1 MFYSQHSGPRHP
13 LYSRGQ
19 MIVLTVVVSLIIVSS
34 GVLLFY
40 SAINYQVAINTANSQ
55 AIASAIARATTVAK
69 EEASATAIASTL
81 HNPYPPYMGSIA
93 LYDPLT
99 NNDLGHSWDVAP
111 RGANTICQFAGR
123 TYLSS
128 NANTAKDLYSGTVCF
143 AENTDFSD
151 FTFQVQIVLE
161 QGLCGGIV
169 FRGNSK
175 TNNFDRFVICSNA
188 WYDFRQCN
196 GGYCDVVLANGL
208 FSAINTKAGATNM
221 LAVVAS
227 GAAIT
232 LYVNGKQ
239 IVTASDSGF
248 SEGQIGLVTSGYNG
262 TRTVATFR
270 NVEVWTT

>member
-34 GVLLFY
+34 GVLFY
-40 SAINYQVAINTANSQ
+40 SAVNYQVATNTASAQ
-55 AIASAIARATTVAK
+55 ASASAIAQATTLAQ
-69 EEASATAIASTL
+69 EDASATAIASTL
-81 HNPYPPYMGSIA
+81 RNPYPPYTGSIA

-99 NNDLGHSWDVAP
+99 GNDLGHSWDVAS
-111 RGANTICQFAGR
+111 RGTNSTCQFAR
-123 TYLSS
+123 KTYMSS

-151 FTFQVQIVLE
+151 FTFQVQTVLE

-175 TNNFDRFVICSNA
+175 AHNFDRFIICSNA

-196 GGYCDVVLANGL
+196 NGYCDVVFANGL
-208 FSAINTKAGATNM
+208 FSAINTQPGAINT
-221 LAVVAS
+221 LAAVAS
-227 GAAIT
+227 GTTIT
-232 LYVNGKQ
+232 LYINGRQ
-239 IVTASDSGF
+239 IIAASDSGF

-262 TRTVATFR
+262 THTVATFH
-270 NVEVWTT
+270 NVEVWTS

>member
-34 GVLLFY
+34 GVLFY
-40 SAINYQVAINTANSQ
+40 SAVTYQMAANTATSQ
-55 AIASAIARATTVAK
+55 ANASAIAYATTVAQ

-81 HNPYPPYMGSIA
+81 HNPYPPYTGSIA
-93 LYDPLT
+93 LYDPLIG
-99 NNDLGHSWDVAP
+99 NDLGHSWDIASQ
-111 RGANTICQFAGR
+111 GANNTCQFAGK

-128 NANTAKDLYSGTVCF
+128 NTNTAKDLYRGTVCF

-151 FTFQVQIVLE
+151 FTIQVQTILE

-196 GGYCDVVLANGL
+196 GSYCDVVLANGL
-208 FSAINTKAGATNM
+208 FPAINTKAGAINT

-227 GAAIT
+227 NTDIT
-232 LYVNGKQ
+232 LYVNHRQ
-239 IVTASDSGF
+239 IITASDSGF

-270 NVEVWTT
+270 NVMVWTT